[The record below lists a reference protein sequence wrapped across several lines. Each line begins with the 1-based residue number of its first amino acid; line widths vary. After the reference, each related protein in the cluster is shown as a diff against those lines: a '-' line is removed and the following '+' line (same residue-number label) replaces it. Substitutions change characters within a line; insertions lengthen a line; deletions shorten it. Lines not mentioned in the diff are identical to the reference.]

1 MELFDRQLQAK
12 QGLLW
17 RGTVWVQCRDFAPRR
32 SIQKQ
37 LCTVLAGAVAVVFG
51 PEAFLTTA
59 HASAVLIEILMGL
72 CRNCLPVLRILG
84 I

>member
-12 QGLLW
+12 QGLPW
-17 RGTVWVQCRDFAPRR
+17 RGRVWVRCKDFAPRR

-51 PEAFLTTA
+51 PEALVTIA
-59 HASAVLIEILMGL
+59 HASAVLIEILMGV
-72 CRNCLPVLRILG
+72 CRTCLPVLRILG